1 MRSNHHSN
9 ALLVELLIVVLFF
22 MLAAS
27 VLLQV
32 FAAARLQSD
41 RAAKLAEAANW
52 AQNVADRLYAADN
65 PDEALTTLGFAANG
79 ESWVYS
85 GERFSA
91 ILTQNTETGAAGQL
105 RQGDLTV
112 TDGEEMLIS
121 LPCARYE
128 EVRQ

>member
-52 AQNVADRLYAADN
+52 AQNVAD
-65 PDEALTTLGFAANG
+65 EALTTLGFAANG

-91 ILTQNTETGAAGQL
+91 VLTQNTETGAAGHL

-112 TDGEEMLIS
+112 TDGEETLIS